1 MRAKSFTA
9 GQLVWI
15 SKRVDHWCRGYV
27 QVERGYPTVIELIG
41 GAPCTVIRKALAKD
55 YGVYARHTHKG
66 RSVGHRIAEHSWLV
80 LHNGRP
86 TLIDGSWL
94 CKRRYTPKKA
104 VQKV

>member
-15 SKRVDHWCRGYV
+15 SKRVYNWCRGYI
-27 QVERGYPTVIELIG
+27 QAERGYPTVIELVG
-41 GAPCTVIRKALAKD
+41 GVPCTVIRKALAKD
-55 YGVYARHTHKG
+55 YGIYARHTYKG
-66 RSVGHRIAEHSWLV
+66 RSVGRRIAEHSWLV

-94 CKRRYTPKKA
+94 CKRRYTPKTAFK
-104 VQKV
+104 